1 MFKSYPDPR
10 DPGFRINMEIPP
22 EHPDPDQMEMDR
34 IDRMWDEAEVESVTF
49 DELLDYFEMDGV

>member
-1 MFKSYPDPR
+1 
-10 DPGFRINMEIPP
+10 MEIPP